1 MLFGAAHADGSRSPR
16 VLARAATTALM
27 TFALVATGTTAALA
41 IAPQS
46 ATPACAPCT
55 YHVTPTGVGAQSLSY
70 VLQHL
75 VQSNDTVVLADGVYR
90 VDNLQVSAPDVTIIA
105 EHVPARGAEPTVW
118 LDGSIPYRWWNHP
131 SPTVWEHAYD
141 EDFCN
146 TTTPQLPC
154 SQVSAPYHSDEVFM
168 HGNSIPE
175 TLNPSDLDSAFP
187 CFYVD
192 RVHHQLLVNVDPG
205 SDTEVTNLETA
216 LVFNRSAV
224 HSTLEGIGVRRYAG
238 NDHDPADLAMH
249 QNAAVF
255 VNDATGVAFRNDMF
269 SFNAVRALKT
279 QGDVPPAQT
288 PVAGAGVF
296 IDGSTFDHNGELG
309 LNSNDSDDIVVQ
321 RSLFYRNALKGY
333 PGYGEASGAKLL
345 STYGAHIIDDTFR
358 ANLGMGL
365 WFDRS
370 SYDATVAHDLFQEN
384 TWDGFKYEVSAHA
397 TVTDNIAVSNDRS
410 GLLVYESSQVSL
422 SHNYLR
428 GNLIGIEVHEERR
441 TLANTPSAH
450 DSDHDRHHAAR
461 HHVQR
466 QGHRHPFER
475 LLLRTVQPHLGEVQS
490 RVDRA
495 VHARRLRV
503 RHRGRG
509 RSCAARRVGPR
520 HHHDTRQLP
529 HRRLAEQPAGRTGAG
544 VHRNVAGAACLRER
558 RRLRVRRVQFA

>member
-1 MLFGAAHADGSRSPR
+1 M
-16 VLARAATTALM
+16 
-27 TFALVATGTTAALA
+27 
-41 IAPQS
+41 
-46 ATPACAPCT
+46 
-55 YHVTPTGVGAQSLSY
+55 
-70 VLQHL
+70 
-75 VQSNDTVVLADGVYR
+75 
-90 VDNLQVSAPDVTIIA
+90 
-105 EHVPARGAEPTVW
+105 
-118 LDGSIPYRWWNHP
+118 
-131 SPTVWEHAYD
+131 
-141 EDFCN
+141 
-146 TTTPQLPC
+146 
-154 SQVSAPYHSDEVFM
+154 
-168 HGNSIPE
+168 
-175 TLNPSDLDSAFP
+175 
-187 CFYVD
+187 
-192 RVHHQLLVNVDPG
+192 
-205 SDTEVTNLETA
+205 TNLETA

-345 STYGAHIIDDTFR
+345 STYGAQIIDDTFR

-370 SYDATVAHDLFQEN
+370 SYDAMVAHNLFQEN

-397 TVTDNIAVSNDRS
+397 TVTGNIAVSNDRS

-441 TLANTPSAH
+441 TLANTPSAD
-450 DSDHDRHHAAR
+450 DSDHDRHMPPDITFNVKDIDIHSNGFYYAR
-461 HHVQR
+461 SNPTWAKCNPSSAVQFTLDGCEYDIAVEDDLAQR
-466 QGHRHPFER
+466 DASVLDITTMHDNFHTEGWPSDP
-475 LLLRTVQPHLGEVQS
+475 L
-490 RVDRA
+490 DRA
-495 VHARRLRV
+495 GAR
-503 RHRGRG
+503 
-509 RSCAARRVGPR
+509 
-520 HHHDTRQLP
+520 
-529 HRRLAEQPAGRTGAG
+529 
-544 VHRNVAGAACLRER
+544 VHRNVAGPARARER
-558 RRLRVRRVQFA
+558 RRLRIRRVQFA